1 MYIVQKD
8 EVAIVLKHSPDDEDS
23 VLTKLVTAAGMD
35 QEKEELLL
43 GILFHML
50 SVLALTE
57 SDEDNL
63 VMSRLNELARE
74 AIKQDEQDKLTETS
88 AVAGSA

>member
-23 VLTKLVTAAGMD
+23 VLTKLVTADGMD
-35 QEKEELLL
+35 QEKEEFLL

-57 SDEDNL
+57 SDEDNQ

-74 AIKQDEQDKLTETS
+74 AIRQDEQDKLTETS